1 MFNLIYICISIIYRE
16 LIFFFK
22 YVEFRLF
29 NFNVVIVYIVII
41 LYVMGEL
48 LFKKKINMRI
58 FV

>member
-1 MFNLIYICISIIYRE
+1 MFNLIYISIIYRE

-48 LFKKKINMRI
+48 LFKKKLI
-58 FV
+58 